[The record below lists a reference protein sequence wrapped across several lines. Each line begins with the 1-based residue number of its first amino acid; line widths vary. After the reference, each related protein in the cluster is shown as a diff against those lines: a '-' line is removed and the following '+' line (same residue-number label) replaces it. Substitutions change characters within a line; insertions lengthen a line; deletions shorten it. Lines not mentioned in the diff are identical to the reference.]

1 MRFWPLFLTPA
12 LAMSATYYV
21 TVAGLGGEAEYEQR
35 FSALAKDADH
45 VLKGSGGDSKVFT
58 LSGADATKE
67 KLTGT
72 LSGIARDARADDQ
85 FVLFLIGHG
94 TFDGSD
100 YKFNLKGPDITAIEL
115 AALCDRIAAS
125 RQLIV
130 NSTSA
135 SGGSLHALQR
145 PNRAVVT
152 ATKSGT
158 EKNATVFGRY
168 WVEALRDA
176 GADTDKNEAI
186 TALEAFRYA
195 DQKTTGF
202 YETAKRLATEHAM
215 LEDKGNGDGSRK
227 PGLDDSGQGLLA
239 GRISVVR
246 LGSAQRAAADP
257 AKRQLLVKKE
267 QLEVQID
274 RLKLEKAAMPT
285 DQYRKELAKLLVEL
299 ARVQEEIDK

>member
-1 MRFWPLFLTPA
+1 MRILLLSIAPTLA
-12 LAMSATYYV
+12 LAATFHV
-21 TVAGLGGEAEYEQR
+21 TVAGIGGEAEYEQR
-35 FSALAKDADH
+35 FGALAKDADH
-45 VLKGSGGDSKVFT
+45 VLKGSGGDGRVVT
-58 LSGADATKE
+58 LSGADATKQ
-67 KLTGT
+67 KLTDT
-72 LSGIARDARADDQ
+72 LASIAREAKQDDQ

-115 AALCDRIAAS
+115 AALCDRIPAGK
-125 RQLIV
+125 QLIV
-130 NSTSA
+130 NTTSA

-145 PNRAVVT
+145 QNRAVVT

-176 GADTDKNEAI
+176 SADTDKNEAI
-186 TALEAFRYA
+186 SALEAYRYA

-215 LEDKGNGDGSRK
+215 LEDKGSGDGSRK
-227 PGLDDSGQGLLA
+227 PGLDDTGQGMLA
-239 GRISVVR
+239 ARIPVVR

-257 AKRQLLVKKE
+257 AKRQLLAKKE

-285 DQYRKELAKLLVEL
+285 DQYRKELAKLLLEL